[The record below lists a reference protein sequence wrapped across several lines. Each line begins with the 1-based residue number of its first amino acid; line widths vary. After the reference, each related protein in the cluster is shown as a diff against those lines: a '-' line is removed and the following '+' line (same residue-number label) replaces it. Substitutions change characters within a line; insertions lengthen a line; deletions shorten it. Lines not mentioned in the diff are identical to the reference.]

1 MFFLYFITC
10 TLRGSVNTDRE
21 KEEKSAA
28 MHDSRMI
35 RRVTDL
41 QRGFNLRE
49 NLA

>member
-1 MFFLYFITC
+1 MLFLYFI
-10 TLRGSVNTDRE
+10 TLRGSVNRK